1 MFRRSF
7 ICSAALFLT
16 FLFIFTNDS
25 PALEITPFHTANRSP
40 LLHFYG
46 IPSETSSDLL
56 ESGKWEFSITQDIAS
71 ITTISNTANEEMYL
85 DGELYR
91 WSLIGRHGLGQRIEL
106 GFELPYVVQTGGF
119 LDGFIVGWHNFF
131 LLPQGGRTIVPHNR
145 LKYHYA
151 KNGVNR
157 LDASPASNGI
167 SDMSL
172 LAGYQLYSSR
182 DEQDHDTLALRAQLK
197 LPTGDSSAM
206 LGSGSTDLALFI
218 TGSRN
223 SRNSWGILGSF
234 ASLGGMYSSDGDIL
248 KQQRQNL
255 AGFGTLG
262 AGWSPAEWINFKLQC
277 HLTTPLYKGS
287 TLRELGTWTAL
298 LTMGGSLKLPDN
310 YLLDIGVGE
319 DILVDSAPDVTFNLT
334 LTKRF

>member
-1 MFRRSF
+1 MFRHSF
-7 ICSAALFLT
+7 ACSSALFLT
-16 FLFIFTNDS
+16 ILFILAAGS

-56 ESGKWEFSITQDIAS
+56 DAGKWEFSITQDIAS
-71 ITTISNTANEEMYL
+71 ITTKSKNAREEIFL

-91 WSLIGRHGLGQRIEL
+91 WSLIGRYGLGQRLEL
-106 GFELPYVVQTGGF
+106 GFELPYVVQTGGG
-119 LDGFIVGWHNFF
+119 LDGFIVVWHDFF
-131 LLPQGGRTIVPHNR
+131 GLPQGGRNVLPRNR
-145 LKYHYA
+145 LKYQYS
-151 KNGVNR
+151 KDGVSR

-167 SDMSL
+167 GDMSL
-172 LAGYQLYSSR
+172 LAGYQLYSHR
-182 DEQDHDTLALRAQLK
+182 DDRNHDTLALRTQLK

-234 ASLGGMYSSDGDIL
+234 ASLGGMYSSDGNIL

-255 AGFGTLG
+255 AGFGTIG
-262 AGWSPAEWINFKLQC
+262 TGWSPAEWINFKLQC
-277 HLTTPLYKGS
+277 HLTTPFYKGS
-287 TLRELGTWTAL
+287 SLRELGTWTAL
-298 LTMGGSLKLPDN
+298 LTMGGSLKFPDN

-319 DILVDSAPDVTFNLT
+319 DILVDSAPDVTFNLG
-334 LTKRF
+334 LTKQF

>member
-1 MFRRSF
+1 MFRHSF
-7 ICSAALFLT
+7 TCSSALFLII
-16 FLFIFTNDS
+16 LLIFATGS

-56 ESGKWEFSITQDIAS
+56 EAGKWEFSITQDIAS
-71 ITTISNTANEEMYL
+71 ITTISNNANEAMYL

-91 WSLIGRHGLGQRIEL
+91 WSLIGRYGFGQRLEL
-106 GFELPYVVQTGGF
+106 GFELPYVAQTGGF

-145 LKYHYA
+145 LKYRYA
-151 KNGVNR
+151 KNGVTR

-172 LAGYQLYSSR
+172 LAGYQLYSGR
-182 DEQDHDTLALRAQLK
+182 DDRNHDTLALRAQLK

-218 TGSRN
+218 SGSRN
-223 SRNSWGILGSF
+223 SRSDWGTLGSF

-248 KQQRQNL
+248 NQQRNNL
-255 AGFGTLG
+255 VGFGTIG
-262 AGWSPAEWINFKLQC
+262 AGWSPAEWLTFKLQGNV
-277 HLTTPLYKGS
+277 TTPFYKDS
-287 TLRELGTWTAL
+287 YLRELGTWTAL
-298 LTMGGSLKLPDN
+298 LTMGGSLKLPGN
-310 YLLDIGVGE
+310 YLLDISVGE
-319 DILVDSAPDVTFNLT
+319 DILVDSAPDVTFNLG